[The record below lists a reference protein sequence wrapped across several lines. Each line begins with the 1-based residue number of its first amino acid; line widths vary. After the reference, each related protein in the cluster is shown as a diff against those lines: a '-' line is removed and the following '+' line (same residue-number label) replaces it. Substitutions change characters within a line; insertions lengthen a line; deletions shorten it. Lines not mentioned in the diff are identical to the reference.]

1 MQLPPALGGDD
12 GTSCGGQ
19 TASAPSR
26 QRASGD
32 AAAKEA
38 HASLLHA
45 AKLTSC
51 SIAMRRG
58 VASCVLRAAEA
69 SCSAAHRT
77 VLSPALPQ
85 RLLQQR
91 SLLTRTD
98 GSLSSQIASQLQ
110 RCKSLLP
117 PAARNASVVGAVRG
131 GYVLAGAGCFA
142 AVAAATLHSQ
152 PAACDMA
159 PPPAAPAEGAAG
171 RAAVPL
177 PAARPDR
184 GMADLLALARENW
197 KPLLCVALLTLASTV
212 LKLLVTRQ
220 MGALYQL
227 AASRLP
233 GVGAGAGAGAAQL
246 RPLVQVL
253 CLRLSE
259 AVFKALQAWAWAR
272 AAARIEARLASKAFA
287 ALLSTD
293 MAVLDLTHT
302 GSLAAHVAQDAAE
315 ATRALETLAFKGVRN
330 VTSVVAGAA
339 ALASVS
345 PHISLLAMSMV
356 PPATLVFVVVG
367 QWGARLAKAAAKK
380 AQQAASF
387 AAERLGAIR
396 TVRCAA
402 QEKQEEQRYDAA
414 LALAELARNTHAAV
428 HALHVGLLTA
438 LPGMGMG
445 IFLFVGSE
453 LVARGA
459 MTVGSLTTVIPL
471 VLEVASALG
480 GLSRL
485 HASLVHGADAAERLG
500 SLSCAP
506 RAIETA
512 SGKPLDVVRGAI
524 AFHDVH
530 FAYPVRPSVR
540 VLDGFS
546 LQLAPGEVFAL
557 VGASGSGKST
567 VAALLTRLYDADAG
581 SITIDGKDIR
591 DTDPHALRRAIGV
604 VTQEPVLFSGS
615 IADNIRY
622 SRPTAADSEVA
633 TAAAAANAAGF
644 IASLPMGFD
653 TPVGERGAQLS
664 GGQRQRVAIA
674 RVLLAQPKIMLLDEA
689 TAALDNESERLV
701 SEALQ
706 AALRGRTCIII
717 AHRLSTVRRATR
729 IGVMAGGKLVE
740 VGTHAELLA
749 ARGAYFR
756 LVQSSTFVDDDEEGN
771 GA

>member
-1 MQLPPALGGDD
+1 
-12 GTSCGGQ
+12 
-19 TASAPSR
+19 
-26 QRASGD
+26 
-32 AAAKEA
+32 
-38 HASLLHA
+38 
-45 AKLTSC
+45 
-51 SIAMRRG
+51 MRRAG
-58 VASCVLRAAEA
+58 LASCALRAAEA
-69 SCSAAHRT
+69 SCSIAHRAA
-77 VLSPALPQ
+77 LLPALPQ

-91 SLLTRTD
+91 SLLTRAD
-98 GSLSSQIASQLQ
+98 ASLSSQIPAQLQ
-110 RCKSLLP
+110 RCQSLLP
-117 PAARNASVVGAVRG
+117 SAARHAAAVGALRG
-131 GYVLAGAGCFA
+131 GYVLAGAGCVA
-142 AVAAATLHSQ
+142 AVAAVTVRAQ
-152 PAACDMA
+152 PAACDTA
-159 PPPAAPAEGAAG
+159 PPPAAPAEKAA
-171 RAAVPL
+171 AAVL

-233 GVGAGAGAGAAQL
+233 GAGAGAAQL

-259 AVFKALQAWAWAR
+259 AFFKALQAWAWAR

-302 GSLAAHVAQDAAE
+302 GSLATHVAQDAAE
-315 ATRALETLAFKGVRN
+315 ATRALETMAFKGVRN

-345 PHISLLAMSMV
+345 PHISLLALSMV
-356 PPATLVFVVVG
+356 PPATLVFIIVG

-380 AQQAASF
+380 AQLAAGF

-512 SGKPLDVVRGAI
+512 SGMPLDVVHGAI
-524 AFHDVH
+524 AFNDVH

-567 VAALLTRLYDADAG
+567 VAALLTRLYDADTG
-581 SITIDGKDIR
+581 SITIDGQDIR

-622 SRPTAADSEVA
+622 SRPKATASEVA
-633 TAAAAANAAGF
+633 AAAAAANAAGF
-644 IASLPMGFD
+644 IASLPLGFD

-749 ARGAYFR
+749 ARGAYYR
-756 LVQSSTFVDDDEEGN
+756 LVQSSTFVDDEE
-771 GA
+771 A

>member
-1 MQLPPALGGDD
+1 
-12 GTSCGGQ
+12 
-19 TASAPSR
+19 
-26 QRASGD
+26 
-32 AAAKEA
+32 
-38 HASLLHA
+38 
-45 AKLTSC
+45 
-51 SIAMRRG
+51 MRRAG
-58 VASCVLRAAEA
+58 IASCAVRAAEA
-69 SCSAAHRT
+69 SCSIAHRT
-77 VLSPALPQ
+77 ASSPGLSQ

-98 GSLSSQIASQLQ
+98 AGLSSQITAHLT
-110 RCKSLLP
+110 RCQSLLP
-117 PAARNASVVGAVRG
+117 AAARHAAAVGALRG

-142 AVAAATLHSQ
+142 AVTALGTLRAQ
-152 PAACDMA
+152 PAACDKA
-159 PPPAAPAEGAAG
+159 PPPAAPADGAVEKVADGAADK
-171 RAAVPL
+171 AVL
-177 PAARPDR
+177 PTARTDR

-233 GVGAGAGAGAAQL
+233 GAGAAQL

-259 AVFKALQAWAWAR
+259 AFFKALQAWAWAR

-345 PHISLLAMSMV
+345 PHISLLALSMV
-356 PPATLVFVVVG
+356 PPATLAFIFVG
-367 QWGARLAKAAAKK
+367 QWGARLAKSAAKK
-380 AQQAASF
+380 AQLAASF
-387 AAERLGAIR
+387 SAERLAAIR

-402 QEKQEEQRYDAA
+402 QETQEEQRYDAA
-414 LALAELARNTHAAV
+414 LALAQLARNTHAAV

-471 VLEVASALG
+471 VLEVAGALG

-506 RAIETA
+506 RTIETA
-512 SGKPLDVVRGAI
+512 SGMPLDVVRGAI
-524 AFHDVH
+524 AFNDVR
-530 FAYPVRPSVR
+530 FAYPVRPTVR

-581 SITIDGKDIR
+581 SITIDGQDVR

-622 SRPTAADSEVA
+622 SRPNATAAEVA
-633 TAAAAANAAGF
+633 AAAAAANASGF
-644 IASLPMGFD
+644 IAALPLGFD

-756 LVQSSTFVDDDEEGN
+756 LVQSSTFVDDEQE
-771 GA
+771 AKRA